1 MSTKL
6 VTLQRHILEEQRLH
20 PEATGE
26 FSMLLNDLM
35 VGIKMIRRE
44 VNRAGL
50 IGILGLTG
58 QENVHGEKVQ
68 KLDAYAQERIYSAMD
83 HGGHL
88 CAMASEEAE
97 EMLRIPAAYRK
108 GKYVLHFDPLDGSS
122 NIDSNVTI
130 GTIFSIHRRVSGPP
144 GSDGG
149 LEDCLQ
155 PGSRQVCAGYVLYGP
170 STMLIYTAGHGVHGF
185 TLDPSVGEFILSH
198 PDIRIPETG
207 KTYSINEGNEKSWD
221 EGTRKY
227 VAAVKRKYGQRY
239 VGSLVADAHRT
250 LIQGGIFL
258 YPAGPKPKLRLLYEA
273 SPMAM
278 VFQQA
283 GGLASTGKERILDLQ
298 PSELHQKVALVLGS
312 RRDVEE
318 YEACFQ
324 GRR

>member
-1 MSTKL
+1 MIKL
-6 VTLQRHILEEQRLH
+6 VTLQRHIMEEQRLH

-26 FSMLLNDLM
+26 FTLLLDDLM

-44 VNRAGL
+44 VSRAGL

-68 KLDAYAQERIYSAMD
+68 KLDAYAQDRIFKAMD

-88 CAMASEEAE
+88 CAMASEEAADV
-97 EMLRIPAAYRK
+97 IPIPKAYPK
-108 GKYVLHFDPLDGSS
+108 GKYVLLFDPLDGSS

-130 GTIFSIHRRVSGPP
+130 GTIFSIHRRVTGPP
-144 GSDGG
+144 GGDGT

-185 TLDPSVGEFILSH
+185 TLDSSVGEFILSH
-198 PDIRIPETG
+198 PDIRIPDAG
-207 KTYSINEGNEKSWD
+207 KTYSVNEGNTGAWD

-227 VAAVKRKYGQRY
+227 VAHAKRKYGQRY

-273 SPMAM
+273 APMAL
-278 VFQQA
+278 VFDQA
-283 GGLASTGKERILDLQ
+283 GGLASTGKERILDIQ
-298 PSELHQKVALVLGS
+298 PTELHQKVPLVLGS
-312 RRDVEE
+312 KADVEE
-318 YEACFQ
+318 YEAFFQ